1 MKSEVDFGSE
11 SYSTVTGYVN
21 RNNQRNNGR
30 TEIPGNDY
38 NQMMYSMECLNCGEH
53 YLANGS
59 DIWQRRCP
67 FCQNGVMGESAGEN
81 KTTSQEICLEGDLK

>member
-1 MKSEVDFGSE
+1 MG
-11 SYSTVTGYVN
+11 YSTVIGYVN

-81 KTTSQEICLEGDLK
+81 KTTSQEICLEGDRK